1 MADRRHVLLIGL
13 PGAGKTSVGR
23 RLAKDL
29 QRPFADVDEQLE
41 LQVGR
46 CIPQIFAEDGEAAF
60 RRWESEVFADL
71 MGRPHPLVVA
81 AGGGTVMREVN
92 QAVARKHGFVVWL
105 RASPEFLASRTDP
118 THRPLLA
125 EDPEAAFDR
134 LVGERSA
141 VYADIAN
148 VTVEVEPFHRDA
160 TDDKPKN
167 AIAAHIVTLLP
178 DPAPARTRPRLRRDG
193 HASMRGEA
201 DE

>member
-1 MADRRHVLLIGL
+1 VTRVTSRMSETAEHRHVLLIGL

-46 CIPQIFAEDGEAAF
+46 CIPQIFAEDGEDAF
-60 RRWESEVFADL
+60 RRWETEVFADL

-81 AGGGTVMREVN
+81 AGGGTVMREAN

-105 RASPEFLASRTDP
+105 RASPRFLASRTDP

-125 EDPEAAFDR
+125 DDPEAAFER
-134 LVGERSA
+134 LVGERSR
-141 VYADIAN
+141 VYADVAD
-148 VTVEVEPFHRDA
+148 VTVDVEPFHSDVA
-160 TDDKPKN
+160 EAKPKN
-167 AIAAHIVTLLP
+167 AIAAHIVSLFP
-178 DPAPARTRPRLRRDG
+178 G
-193 HASMRGEA
+193 ASR
-201 DE
+201 